1 MEWKIS
7 NWRIGSRLGLGFLA
21 VVLLSALLGLV
32 AWMQLTRIQATED
45 TLAQVTLPSIYNVA
59 SMRSEYN
66 RLRRHEAGIASARTL
81 VEIEGFEKQ
90 IQQRLQAIAG
100 QEKTVEQLI
109 SGEALKAAY
118 ADYQRY
124 KAEFFKLHEQLLAR
138 ARDGNYNTV
147 EDQAAMVEELG
158 LFFAGESENAF
169 GRLAESTGK
178 LVNAQLAA
186 ADQVEQ
192 DGKAAYASAR
202 YWIGGALALVTLVAA
217 VVGIAMTRAVTA
229 PIAQAVQVAQDVAA
243 GRLQKPIRNQ
253 RRDET
258 GLLLNALEDM
268 RRQLSSVVQEVRS
281 NAQGVALA
289 SREIAQGNADLSA
302 RTESQASA
310 LEQTAASM
318 EQLGSTVRLNADN
331 AQTANQM
338 SRNACEVAAR
348 GGDVVAQVVDT
359 MKGINHSSKQI
370 ADIIGVIDSIA
381 FQTNIL
387 ALNAAVEAARAGEQG
402 RGFAVVA
409 SEVRTL
415 AQRSASAAREIK
427 ALISASVERVE
438 QGSQL
443 VDKAGTTMDD
453 IVAAIRRV
461 TDIMGEIS
469 AASSEQSQGV
479 AQVGEAVAQMDQAT
493 QQNAALVEESA
504 AAADA
509 LQRQAQAM
517 VASVAVFEVEGRPL
531 VGSAARQ
538 PSQAP
543 TPAGP
548 RAVAVPGG
556 RLASAGETS
565 WVARE
570 PVKVAALESNDWEQF

>member
-7 NWRIGSRLGLGFLA
+7 NWRIGSRLGLGFLV

-32 AWMQLTRIQATED
+32 AWMQLMRIQATED

-147 EDQAAMVEELG
+147 DDQAAMVEELG

-186 ADQVEQ
+186 AAQVEQ
-192 DGKAAYASAR
+192 DGKVAYASAR

-318 EQLGSTVRLNADN
+318 EQLGSTVRLNADS

-338 SRNACEVAAR
+338 ARNACEVAAR

-453 IVAAIRRV
+453 IVSAIRRV

-469 AASSEQSQGV
+469 AASNEQSQGV

-565 WVARE
+565 RVVRE